1 MLLSLLPLA
10 FLSTLWAVVA
20 SPLAKRDFGPV
31 TLFTPP
37 STYANE
43 RTLYAR
49 SLLLKDGSVLATWE
63 NYDWSGQ
70 PYFPIYKSTDHG
82 YTWKELSRVKVC
94 CCISRMVLGG
104 LTNRILL
111 MDGV

>member
-1 MLLSLLPLA
+1 MLLRTLCLA
-10 FLSTLWAVVA
+10 LASTLFATSVA
-20 SPLAKRDFGPV
+20 SPVEKRDFGPV

-49 SLLLKDGSVLATWE
+49 SLMLKDGSLLATWE

-82 YTWKELSRVKVC
+82 YSWKELSRAKV
-94 CCISRMVLGG
+94 SQS
-104 LTNRILL
+104 LTIH
-111 MDGV
+111 V

>member
-1 MLLSLLPLA
+1 MLFQTFLFTL
-10 FLSTLWAVVA
+10 LSTLWATCSA
-20 SPLAKRDFGPV
+20 SPLAKKDFGPV

-49 SLLLKDGSVLATWE
+49 SLMLKDGTLLATWE

-82 YTWKELSRVKVC
+82 YSWKE
-94 CCISRMVLGG
+94 ISRATVSDSRPG
-104 LTNRILL
+104 
-111 MDGV
+111 